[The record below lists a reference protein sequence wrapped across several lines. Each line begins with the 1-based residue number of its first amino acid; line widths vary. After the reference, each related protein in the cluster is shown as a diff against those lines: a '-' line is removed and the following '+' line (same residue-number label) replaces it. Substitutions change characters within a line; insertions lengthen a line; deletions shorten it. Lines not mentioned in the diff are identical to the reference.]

1 MGNLSRNAETLVDLS
16 SVLKGVGMTGF
27 FGSFSIYS
35 RNPKLKKLANLKD
48 FFINSRQSLPGPIW
62 FSKYRDL
69 GENLDFAHF

>member
-48 FFINSRQSLPGPIW
+48 FFYKIKAIFTR
-62 FSKYRDL
+62 
-69 GENLDFAHF
+69 AHLVFQIS